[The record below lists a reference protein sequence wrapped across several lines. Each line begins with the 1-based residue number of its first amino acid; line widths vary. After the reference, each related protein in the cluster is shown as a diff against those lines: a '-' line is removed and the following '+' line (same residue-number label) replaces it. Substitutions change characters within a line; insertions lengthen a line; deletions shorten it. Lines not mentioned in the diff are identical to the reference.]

1 MGFDKSEPR
10 NHSIFFWGIVSAC
23 TLVALIPV
31 FHDYFASVTA
41 SRVGG
46 DQNAPGSVRE
56 DIANQRASL
65 DEGPMNIESAIDR
78 LAAGGR
84 NGSPVMP
91 RANDGF
97 GVPEEEA
104 FGTLGAVDGWSGRPN
119 EAAGEAAREA
129 IRRARAGEQ
138 ERLDA
143 ANAAAAA
150 AATEGSDDV
159 APAPV
164 VVRPV
169 LRRPPAVREAPTG
182 EAPPAQ

>member
-31 FHDYFASVTA
+31 FHDYFSSVTA
-41 SRVGG
+41 RRVGM
-46 DQNAPGSVRE
+46 DQDAPGNVRE
-56 DIANQRASL
+56 EIANQRAQL
-65 DEGPMNIESAIDR
+65 EAGPMNIELAIDR

-84 NGSPVMP
+84 NGSAVMP
-91 RANDGF
+91 RVNDGV

-119 EAAGEAAREA
+119 EAAGEAARES
-129 IRRARAGEQ
+129 IRRARAEEQ
-138 ERLDA
+138 ARLDA
-143 ANAAAAA
+143 ASAAEAAAAA
-150 AATEGSDDV
+150 EASPDV
-159 APAPV
+159 APAA

-169 LRRPPAVREAPTG
+169 LRRPLR